1 MSMPKCWI
9 CLWSGLTLA
18 GLVAVA
24 PPELRAQDA
33 TITLEVV
40 AEDPADEAAPEGDA
54 ANGPTTE
61 AQPSDEAQQI
71 PAQIEGGR
79 IIVIGPDGER
89 REFSFGREHR
99 HPAFHV
105 RPPHMFRVGPA
116 GENGEIELGIGQG
129 DPDPEGF
136 VIGLNAVPA
145 DTTLRTQLG
154 LGEVGLTVQSV
165 MEGGPAATAGLQAHD
180 VLVRIGEQDLTDLAD
195 LVQGVRDSEGE
206 PLKITYLRG
215 GEEQT
220 VELTP
225 VKRTVVVRSA
235 RVEDPQQLR
244 AWIEQRIEGP
254 ADVEARIPEFHVRS
268 VRPGVVFEARP
279 EPNNRLHELTEQLN
293 RLNEQ
298 VAELQQAVEEL
309 QQTRE

>member
-1 MSMPKCWI
+1 MSMPKCWF
-9 CLWSGLTLA
+9 CLWSGLALA

-33 TITLEVV
+33 TFTLEVV
-40 AEDPADEAAPEGDA
+40 AEDAADEGATQEETADE
-54 ANGPTTE
+54 PTTE
-61 AQPSDEAQQI
+61 AQPTDEAQQV
-71 PAQIEGGR
+71 PAEVQGK

-89 REFSFGREHR
+89 REFSFGREHQ

-116 GENGEIELGIGQG
+116 GENGEIELGIRHG
-129 DPDPEGF
+129 DPEPEGY

-145 DTTLRTQLG
+145 DATLRTQLG

-165 MEGGPAATAGLQAHD
+165 MEGGPAATAGLQPHD
-180 VLVRIGEQDLTDLAD
+180 VLIRIGEQDLTNLVD
-195 LVQGVRDSEGE
+195 LVKGVRDSEGE

-220 VELTP
+220 AELTP

-268 VRPGVVFEARP
+268 VRPGVVLETRP
-279 EPNNRLHELTEQLN
+279 EPNGRLSELTDQIN

-309 QQTRE
+309 KQTRE